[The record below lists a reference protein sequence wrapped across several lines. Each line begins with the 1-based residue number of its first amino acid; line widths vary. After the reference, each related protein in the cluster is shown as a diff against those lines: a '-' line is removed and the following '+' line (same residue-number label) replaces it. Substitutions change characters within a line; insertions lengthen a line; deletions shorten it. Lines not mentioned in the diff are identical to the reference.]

1 MVPTPPA
8 QRCWA
13 LTCELNKTAWPFKK
27 GRGRLW
33 EGQRMGKETMSK
45 NNAEG
50 SPACSSLKVPAVV
63 VTPFCPSS
71 PLPFPCWCYL
81 PHTHIH
87 THTCTHAR
95 ERGGFPAESS
105 NPAYPWTCST
115 KAASSSPLHHSRQ
128 LAGPCPTVANV
139 MPLAILGE
147 VWCDFLCLSG
157 SLST

>member
-33 EGQRMGKETMSK
+33 EGQRVGKKMSK
-45 NNAEG
+45 NNAGG

-63 VTPFCPSS
+63 ALFCPSS

-81 PHTHIH
+81 PHTH
-87 THTCTHAR
+87 TYVHACQGKR
-95 ERGGFPAESS
+95 RLPSRTFKPCLSLDMQ
-105 NPAYPWTCST
+105 Y
-115 KAASSSPLHHSRQ
+115 KSRQ
-128 LAGPCPTVANV
+128 LFPSP
-139 MPLAILGE
+139 PLQAACWLLPYRGQ
-147 VWCDFLCLSG
+147 CHASG
-157 SLST
+157 HSW